1 MTKRDYADILRFAI
15 NSQIKYVE
23 EDMEKATFITDERY
37 YDGII
42 SGLRMALDKIDASEF
57 LLDK

>member
-1 MTKRDYADILRFAI
+1 MTKRDYADILRYAI
-15 NSQIKYVE
+15 KLQIDYVR

-37 YDGII
+37 CDGII
-42 SGLRMALDKIDASEF
+42 SGLRMALEKIDDSEF